1 MREARGPKSSSLLR
15 TAPAHA
21 RRAEPSVRTAV
32 PNRQVRRPPYAALDP
47 CPHITGVD
55 LVATSDSSARCS
67 RRARGNAERDG
78 IDGGGPVG
86 AALACR
92 PAPTHPTDPCWINRG
107 SSPRRGLLMKPHTLD
122 DAGREYHSAGR
133 SAAGRWPPAAGR
145 RPLATSCTDGAA
157 TGDAGHT
164 DQRDHYT
171 VLLTG

>member
-47 CPHITGVD
+47 CPHITSVD

-133 SAAGRWPPAAGR
+133 SAAGRWSPAAGR
-145 RPLATSCTDGAA
+145 RPLAAAADTSRGRHRITDIP
-157 TGDAGHT
+157 GDPSCP
-164 DQRDHYT
+164 
-171 VLLTG
+171 V